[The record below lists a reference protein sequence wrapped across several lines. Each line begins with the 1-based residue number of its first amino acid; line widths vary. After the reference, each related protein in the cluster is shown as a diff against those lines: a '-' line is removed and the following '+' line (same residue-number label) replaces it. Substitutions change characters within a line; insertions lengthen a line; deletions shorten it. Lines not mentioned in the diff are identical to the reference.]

1 MSSIGFLGGWQKW
14 PQNQAL
20 VSSSFLWLF
29 RFYMFM
35 AVMFWVFRL
44 GRSFA
49 KPVESS
55 TMLNHT
61 CLNGVNSTI
70 HDGLNQSHQCCI

>member
-1 MSSIGFLGGWQKW
+1 
-14 PQNQAL
+14 
-20 VSSSFLWLF
+20 
-29 RFYMFM
+29 MFM